1 MAKLKQSHA
10 SPSPVRVPYAY
21 PSYGEQEIQ
30 AVVEV
35 LRNPTTI
42 TAGRRVKEFET
53 AIAKQFGKPHGVMV
67 NSGSSANLIALR
79 VLNLPPDSEI
89 ITPALTFS
97 TTLAPILQLGL
108 KPVFVDVDPHTYVV
122 RVSDV
127 EKAITRRTRALMI
140 PLLLGN
146 VPDMKGLARLA
157 KKHKLFFVEDSCDT
171 LGARFA
177 GKPTGTYSD
186 ITTTSF
192 YATHVITAAGSGGMV
207 CVKDAAL
214 ARRALVI
221 STWGRQ
227 SSLFGSHAES
237 EDLDKRFS
245 GIIGGKPYDAKFI
258 FSEVGYNFQS
268 TDINAAFGLVQ
279 LRNLARFQRIRRRVF
294 TDLMRFFG
302 RYSAFF
308 DLPRELPGVLT
319 AWMHFPVVLKPSAP
333 VSRLQFARYLEERNI
348 QTRPVFTG
356 TVTRQP
362 AFAHLADTKQRHPVA
377 DYIMDHGILLGC
389 HPGMTPE
396 RLRHLKAT
404 VNAFLRHYEQ

>member
-1 MAKLKQSHA
+1 M
-10 SPSPVRVPYAY
+10 RVPYAY
-21 PSYGEQEIQ
+21 PSYGEKEVR

-42 TAGRRVKEFET
+42 TAGKRVKEFEKT
-53 AIAKQFGKPHGVMV
+53 IAKQFGKAHGVMV
-67 NSGSSANLIALR
+67 NSGSSANLIALG
-79 VLNLPPDSEI
+79 VLKLPPGSEV

-97 TTLAPILQLGL
+97 TTLAPILQQGL
-108 KPVFVDVDPHTYVV
+108 TPVLVDVDPRTYVV
-122 RVSDV
+122 RVKDV
-127 EKAITRRTRALMI
+127 AAAITPRTRALMI

-146 VPDMKGLARLA
+146 VPDMRGLAALA
-157 KKHKLFFVEDSCDT
+157 KKHKLFFIEDSCDT

-177 GKPTGTYSD
+177 GKPTGAYSH

-207 CVKDAAL
+207 CFHDPAL
-214 ARRALVI
+214 ARQALVA

-227 SSLFGSHAES
+227 SSLFGSHEQS

-268 TDINAAFGLVQ
+268 TDINAAFGLIQ
-279 LRNLARFQRIRRRVF
+279 LRSLPRFRRARQRVF
-294 TDLMRFFG
+294 AELMRFFA
-302 RYSAFF
+302 RYDKFF
-308 DLPRELPGVLT
+308 ELARESPSVVT
-319 AWMHFPVVLKPSAP
+319 AWMHFPVVLKKETPFT
-333 VSRLQFARYLEERNI
+333 RLQFARYLEEHNI

-356 TVTRQP
+356 NVLHQP
-362 AFAHLADTKQRHPVA
+362 AFRHLKQRGIAKGEHPAA
-377 DYIMDHGILLGC
+377 DYLMERGILLGC

-404 VNAFLRHYEQ
+404 VAGFVRQYDV